1 MSVWL
6 PDEVDIHLMDMYKP
20 TGSCMSVV
28 SATDCACFWYLYFIG
43 AASQSMTV

>member
-28 SATDCACFWYLYFIG
+28 LTDCACFWYLYSIG